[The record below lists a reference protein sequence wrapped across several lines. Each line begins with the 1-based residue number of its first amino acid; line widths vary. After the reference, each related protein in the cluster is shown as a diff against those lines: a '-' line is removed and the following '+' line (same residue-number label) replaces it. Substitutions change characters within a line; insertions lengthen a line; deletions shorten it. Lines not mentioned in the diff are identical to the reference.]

1 MYRGVLELD
10 GLVFEYSGPYDTPAK
25 ARASVTH
32 WVRAGGF
39 GEENRRTGF
48 IQTAQ
53 PLWAFVE

>member
-25 ARASVTH
+25 ARSSVTH
-32 WVRAGGF
+32 WVKVGGYN
-39 GEENRRTGF
+39 GRRSGY

-53 PLWAFVE
+53 PLWEFVE